1 MGLNQN
7 GDRPAEAPLCPAWLP
22 EEPTKAHQDPSSPNT
37 GKENEVKPQTQLQHP
52 AQICYSPASQK
63 LRRKM
68 LKAAKGQKKHWTT
81 IAKLSNSATTS
92 CSFNLS
98 IQIYKLVSV
107 ESPKEDELS
116 ATNLAPND
124 DVNRRQM
131 MEKDLN
137 NPEPH
142 RSTQTHEPDRSLYLR
157 NDCWNESTIL
167 GKFRLAERGLSSPRP
182 TCYRELFIDRLEHPT
197 ASKWPH
203 PGSLSFSP
211 KHPVPG

>member
-1 MGLNQN
+1 MQYFKHAMHEDYQESSGSKAQRLSCSDIIILLQSSGVTTQPTITGQWYSGTTTQPSTTIATLDLSGTTTQPADHNAQRDSAHKEIRLNM
-7 GDRPAEAPLCPAWLP
+7 
-22 EEPTKAHQDPSSPNT
+22 
-37 GKENEVKPQTQLQHP
+37 TQLQHP

-116 ATNLAPND
+116 ATNLAPSNGI
-124 DVNRRQM
+124 N
-131 MEKDLN
+131 
-137 NPEPH
+137 
-142 RSTQTHEPDRSLYLR
+142 
-157 NDCWNESTIL
+157 
-167 GKFRLAERGLSSPRP
+167 
-182 TCYRELFIDRLEHPT
+182 
-197 ASKWPH
+197 
-203 PGSLSFSP
+203 
-211 KHPVPG
+211 